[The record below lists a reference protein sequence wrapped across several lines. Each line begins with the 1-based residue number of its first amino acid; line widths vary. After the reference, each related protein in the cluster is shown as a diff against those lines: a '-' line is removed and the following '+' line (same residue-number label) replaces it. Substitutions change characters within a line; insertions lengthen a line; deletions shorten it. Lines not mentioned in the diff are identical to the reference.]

1 MPSRVEVENNTIDNY
16 IFIYMLVVVIVDV
29 LWRRKDIGGG
39 DVASDGQ
46 RRVSTVCRV
55 RLVSRHEMSQGKHGT
70 KRHNHHWSQSHSHT
84 GQWSQSHWSRS
95 SAQRDLSHGNLL
107 NFHHKW
113 PG

>member
-1 MPSRVEVENNTIDNY
+1 MPSRVEVEQEHNTIDNY

-29 LWRRKDIGGG
+29 LWIRKDIGGG

-70 KRHNHHWSQSHSHT
+70 KRHNHHWSQSH
-84 GQWSQSHWSRS
+84 WSLVPQKFPSEGS
-95 SAQRDLSHGNLL
+95 
-107 NFHHKW
+107 
-113 PG
+113 